1 MRRTTPGVFALAP
14 SASVLPWPAEV
25 IEEALSPL
33 ILPERL
39 ARFEAIAR
47 ARLRSVVMVLESVID
62 PHNTAAVLRTSD
74 AFGVGEIHLVD
85 RGVRPLMAQRITKG
99 CDRWLDLHVH
109 RDSTACAMGLRARGY
124 EVFVADVRAT
134 MTLDEVAARPN
145 VAMVFGNEHEGA
157 SAEMRAASSG
167 TFTIPMRGMVESL
180 NVSVAAGIALHAVT
194 RGRAGDLGESETR
207 ALKARF
213 LIESVREH
221 ELVIER
227 HLRERRS
234 GA

>member
-109 RDSTACAMGLRARGY
+109 RDSTACAKGLRARGY

-157 SAEMRAASSG
+157 SDEMRAASSG

>member
-1 MRRTTPGVFALAP
+1 MRRTTPGVFAAEP
-14 SASVLPWPAEV
+14 STSVLPWPVEV

-39 ARFEAIAR
+39 ARFEAIAN
-47 ARLRSVVMVLESVID
+47 ARLRSVVLVLESVID

-99 CDRWLDLHVH
+99 CDRWLDLHIH
-109 RDSTACAMGLRARGY
+109 RDSSACARGLKDRGY
-124 EVFVADVRAT
+124 EVYVADVRAT
-134 MTLDEVAARPN
+134 RTLDEVAARPN
-145 VAMVFGNEHEGA
+145 VALIFGNEHQGA
-157 SAEMRAASSG
+157 SPEMRAEAHG
-167 TFTIPMRGMVESL
+167 MFTIPMRGMVESL

-194 RGRAGDLGESETR
+194 RGRPGDLGESETR

-221 ELVIER
+221 ALVIER
-227 HLRERRS
+227 HLSERRS
-234 GA
+234 AT